1 MIYVLLI
8 CTLAILIFTYIFSNN
23 DIMFPG
29 CIVCIVWIFGEL
41 CVIYNIDYWNVAIS
55 GKTALIYLSTIS
67 VFVLMSFL
75 GDYLGR
81 RGFRGFKV
89 KQSNVN
95 FTTEISKKYIALVTA
110 FNLIAMFL
118 VVATVWKTAGINS
131 MRDSNAYAVAMSQ
144 YRGADESL
152 PDMIKQLYKIMK
164 CNSYIFLYFFCIRKK
179 DKKSMFYLL
188 PGIMFCIA
196 SLSTGSRTD
205 LLHFFIAAMVV
216 TYITMQ
222 EKRNWSVKPNLKYI
236 IGCIVAVGAFL
247 FFFNFIKTFVGRLNG
262 SDPLRYITSYA
273 GGSIQLFD
281 MYLKKPG
288 AKSEQFG
295 QLTFFSLWQNIE
307 KLKLASWKPAGL
319 EFRMSNG
326 HLIGNLYTSIRRYY
340 QDFGLIGNYVFQSIF
355 AVFYA
360 YWYRKIKKS
369 NTQDNGFLIIMYS
382 MIVSPLFLHAI
393 DDTLFSGFLCIN
405 TIVLA
410 VIVKLL
416 YCILAGKANIR
427 FRY

>member
-8 CTLAILIFTYIFSNN
+8 CTLAILFFTYIFSNN

-41 CVIYNIDYWNVAIS
+41 CVIYNIDYWNVVIS
-55 GKTALIYLSTIS
+55 GKTVLIFVSTIS
-67 VFVLMSFL
+67 VFVLMSFF

-81 RGFRGFKV
+81 RGFRESKSKRRNINHAV
-89 KQSNVN
+89 
-95 FTTEISKKYIALVTA
+95 EILKKNIMLIIA
-110 FNLIAMFL
+110 FNLFAMLL
-118 VVATVWKTAGINS
+118 VVTTVWKTAGINS
-131 MRDSNAYAVAMSQ
+131 MRDSSAYAVAMSQ
-144 YRGADESL
+144 YRGSDESL
-152 PDMIKQLYKIMK
+152 TGIVKQLYKIMK
-164 CNSYIFLYFFCIRKK
+164 CDSYVLLYLFCKRE
-179 DKKSMFYLL
+179 KKSLIYLL
-188 PGIMFCIA
+188 PGALFCVA

-205 LLHFFIAAMVV
+205 LLHFFIATIVV
-216 TYITMQ
+216 SYITMQ

-247 FFFNFIKTFVGRLNG
+247 FFFDFIKTFVGRLNG

-281 MYLKKPG
+281 MYLKNPG

-307 KLKLASWKPAGL
+307 KLKLASWRPAGL

-355 AVFYA
+355 AVFFA
-360 YWYRKIKKS
+360 YWYRRIKKS
-369 NTQDNGFLIIMYS
+369 NMQDNGFSIIMYS

-405 TIVLA
+405 TVVLA
-410 VIVKLL
+410 VIVKLI
-416 YCILAGKANIR
+416 YCILTGKVKIR